1 MRKLLLMVLTAAL
14 AACSE
19 NPAEPREDSSFLI
32 DDAAVLA
39 YGAMDMADP
48 GSHWMA
54 RLHSLPD
61 SLKLTAAQEQQI
73 RALIAA
79 FATATKPDMDALHAI
94 HQEARAAKA
103 AGKTEA
109 EIRAIYAKGDPIRA
123 RLHAAEAKLH
133 TDIFAVLTPAQ
144 QAWLKNGRPRP
155 CADPKLQLTEAQ
167 KTQITALISA
177 FEAANAADLD
187 AIRKVHEEARAAHK
201 AGASREQIAAILEKA
216 RAPMERVRNAQIA
229 LNASILALLTP
240 EQRASGCF
248 VKATTDKHR

>member
-1 MRKLLLMVLTAAL
+1 MRKLLLMVAAASL

-19 NPAEPREDSSFLI
+19 NPAEPRDDSFLL

-39 YGAMDMADP
+39 YGAMDMTDP
-48 GSHWMA
+48 GSHYIA

-61 SLKLTAAQEQQI
+61 SLKLTAAQEQQV
-73 RALIAA
+73 RALVAA
-79 FATATKPDMDALHAI
+79 FAAATKTDMDALHAI

-103 AGKTEA
+103 AGKTDA

-133 TDIFAVLTPAQ
+133 ADIVAVLTPAQ
-144 QAWLKNGRPRP
+144 QAWLKNPRPRP
-155 CADPKLQLTEAQ
+155 CGDPKLQLTDSQ
-167 KTQITALISA
+167 KTQITALIAA

-201 AGASREQIAAILEKA
+201 AGAPREQIAAILEKA
-216 RAPMERVRNAQIA
+216 RAPMERVRNAQVA
-229 LNASILALLTP
+229 LTAGILALLTP

-248 VKATTDKHR
+248 GTVIKKDR